1 MVGFYSRL
9 ARHYDRRERSDGLRL
24 PGFFLTHMIL
34 ISIPELLTILLLAA
48 LVPFLGLIV
57 YDFHRKN
64 HHADQD
70 TTKRD

>member
-1 MVGFYSRL
+1 MTGASVRTVGGCR
-9 ARHYDRRERSDGLRL
+9 A
-24 PGFFLTHMIL
+24 FFLTHMIL

-57 YDFHRKN
+57 YDFHRKK
-64 HHADQD
+64 HHANQD